1 MTGRMKRLSD
11 AEHEQI
17 ARAIAEAEKKT
28 SGEIYCVLARSSDA
42 YLYPACLIVAL
53 AIFILGPF
61 LAFLLRHWWISI
73 DPVHFAVAQL
83 AAFGA
88 AAGLVAVFERL
99 RVALVPKALKYRR
112 AHANAQNQFL
122 AHNIHVTKGR
132 TGVLIF
138 VSLAER
144 YVEIVADSEI
154 DARVEQTVWN
164 ESVALMLEHARRG
177 TLADGFAETIAFA
190 GEVLSRHFPAGRRNS
205 NEIADR
211 LTEI

>member
-1 MTGRMKRLSD
+1 MTRHIKRLSE
-11 AEHEQI
+11 AEHARI
-17 ARAIAEAEKKT
+17 ARAISEAEKKT

-53 AIFILGPF
+53 AILILGPF
-61 LAFLLRHWWISI
+61 LAFALSYWWISI
-73 DPVHFAVAQL
+73 DTMIFAVAQL

-88 AAGLVAVFERL
+88 AAGLVTAFEGL

-122 AHNIHVTKGR
+122 AHNIHVTEGR

-164 ESVALMLEHARRG
+164 EGVALMLEHAQKIQEKENLR
-177 TLADGFAETIAFA
+177 I
-190 GEVLSRHFPAGRRNS
+190 S
-205 NEIADR
+205 
-211 LTEI
+211 